1 LLASWRLVLWRPRDD
16 RHDVD
21 AVAGEDRDVR
31 VVLEE
36 TGGGGDIGGFDD
48 QKARDLVLRI
58 GDARLVTR
66 LVLPTMTSVATMAAA
81 LRLPHSSHAFR
92 PAWSIASGSD
102 LGRLRKAARS
112 CGFIV

>member
-66 LVLPTMTSVATMAAA
+66 LVLPT
-81 LRLPHSSHAFR
+81 
-92 PAWSIASGSD
+92 GSD